1 MSKHPSTTPAPQ
13 TTSSAVSIPDW
24 LSNASQSAIGTATDL
39 SNRQYTP
46 YTGEQ
51 VAGPSADTVQAQQQV
66 RDMQG
71 QYDPAYTASQN
82 VYQGLLG
89 QAAPITASGVNDT
102 TSGLY
107 QTYPTTVMNPAQ
119 GLLGGSAAQGPATAG
134 QVASN
139 ASTIM
144 SPYSQ
149 QVINPALQ
157 AGQQQL
163 ALAKQGISGNAANV
177 GAFGG
182 SRQGVQEGVADA
194 QTSLGTMQ
202 QIGNMLNTGWNSA
215 LTPATQVALQGGQQ
229 GLTAAQQ
236 LATMGQ
242 QGYQNAQSAAGNIAQ
257 LNQAQGMTAA
267 AALPGVA
274 AAQQQADT
282 SLTGLLGQSGIQ
294 QQTQQQTVD
303 NSAMGNF
310 YAQQNW
316 PVQNLD
322 LLLGAVGSVPYG
334 TSTDNQMSAPASAQK
349 NMAGSILG
357 GAATGASTGAVAGP
371 WGAAIGAGV
380 GGLLGAFS

>member
-1 MSKHPSTTPAPQ
+1 MGGGQSSTPAPQ

-24 LSNASQSAIGTATDL
+24 LSNASQSAISTATDL
-39 SNRQYTP
+39 SQRQYTP

-51 VAGPSADTVQAQQQV
+51 VAGTTADTAQAQQQV

-71 QYDPAYTASQN
+71 QYDPAYAASQN
-82 VYQGLLG
+82 TYQGLLG
-89 QAAPITASGVNDT
+89 QAAPITAAGVNDT
-102 TSGLY
+102 TNPLY
-107 QTYPTTVMNPAQ
+107 QNYQNTVMNPAQ
-119 GLLGGSAAQGPATAG
+119 GLLGGYAAQGPATAG

-139 ASTIM
+139 AGTIM

-149 QVINPALQ
+149 QVIAPALQ

-202 QIGNMLNTGWNSA
+202 QIGSMLNTGWNSA

-229 GLTAAQQ
+229 GLSAAST
-236 LATMGQ
+236 LAQMGQ
-242 QGYQNAQSAAGNIAQ
+242 QGYTA
-257 LNQAQGMTAA
+257 AQGLAGTIAGANQQQGMQAA
-267 AALPGVA
+267 AALPQVA

-282 SLTGLLGQSGIQ
+282 SLTGLLGQSGTQ

-334 TSTDNQMSAPASAQK
+334 TSTDNVQQAAAGAKKSVLGSA
-349 NMAGSILG
+349 LG
-357 GAATGASTGAVAGP
+357 GAATGAAVGSVFP
-371 WGAAIGAGV
+371 GFGTAIGAGV